1 MLVFSSSHSGL
12 YHWSLRLFFLF
23 VQTGLSSSKLSMSK
37 ALPLTK
43 VVQNDAYTAP
53 VLPSS
58 VRTKALT
65 SMSRTL
71 VNKEEPP
78 KELPP
83 AEVRGKLQ
91 LRVGLCWVSVYPRGS
106 SEHSMTWMLPPLS
119 AMNKPASLLIFGE
132 LAGQ

>member
-1 MLVFSSSHSGL
+1 
-12 YHWSLRLFFLF
+12 
-23 VQTGLSSSKLSMSK
+23 MSK

-43 VVQNDAYTAP
+43 VVQNDVYTAP
-53 VLPSS
+53 ALPSS

-83 AEVRGKLQ
+83 SEVRGE
-91 LRVGLCWVSVYPRGS
+91 LRVSPLTVCRVHLREVGRPC
-106 SEHSMTWMLPPLS
+106 HLPLYKRAS
-119 AMNKPASLLIFGE
+119 QDPAAPALQM
-132 LAGQ
+132 LAGEWGAQSCRQTSFVW